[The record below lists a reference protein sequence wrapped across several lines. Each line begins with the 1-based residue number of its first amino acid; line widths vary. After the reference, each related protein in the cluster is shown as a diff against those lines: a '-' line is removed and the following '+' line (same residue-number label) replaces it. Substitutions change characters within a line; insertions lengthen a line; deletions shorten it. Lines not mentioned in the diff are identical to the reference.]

1 MKKLIAVYDDDKK
14 LMAAADQLLE
24 AKAPVEEVI
33 TPFVIEELLEKF
45 HVKSNIPLL
54 AFFYGVLGITGVF
67 SALYYTFVIDYP
79 LNIGGKPSLSL
90 TFPVLMFVG
99 TVLTTVLL
107 TVGTFF
113 HKDRLYPWK
122 KPEFEY
128 PGMNDDKMIVL
139 IDKAG
144 LSEDMEAKL
153 REIFKNTG
161 AEKVDEVEISNN

>member
-1 MKKLIAVYDDDKK
+1 MSKLVAVYNDDKK
-14 LMAAADQLLE
+14 LMEAADLLVE

-54 AFFYGVLGITGVF
+54 AFFYGVFGVTSVF
-67 SALYYTFVIDYP
+67 AALYYTFVVSYP

-99 TVLTTVLL
+99 TVLVTVLTTVATL
-107 TVGTFF
+107 FYQ
-113 HKDRLYPWK
+113 DRLIPGK
-122 KPEFEY
+122 KPDFEY
-128 PGMNDDKMIVL
+128 PGINDDKMVVL

-144 LSEDMEAKL
+144 LSSDMESKL
-153 REIFKNTG
+153 RDIFEKTG
-161 AEKVDEVEISNN
+161 AEKVDVV